1 MAFVTPDNA
10 IYVCSLAAGGA
21 WSSPPTLTYQF
32 GRFSPSL
39 AVSGETLYLVFA
51 ADNSISGGYAAN
63 NDLYLCSLNANG
75 SWSAAIPVN
84 QSTSAAPSAVA
95 FGSSGLT
102 VGFTANDPGG
112 QVLFA
117 FTENPSVW
125 DSGDVYI
132 QQQSLAGPGVTIAP
146 IAYNPVSPGPSAG
159 NNNYLITNYD
169 ISYSLENV
177 TVTLVAVQDLVNTN
191 TNDSN
196 GKPATTGFGFQLN
209 CQPPGTVPGTGPY
222 PPAGQPVWEQ
232 YLIQVQGQQFSMGLD
247 YGPSEGTVPDEQY
260 QNLFLLPTANTI
272 PQGYKISMKLET
284 DPATN
289 NVIRFWVN
297 AWDNGNPIMS
307 TAPSSTDYSQNPKL
321 GPWFMTAP
329 TDWQAPIVNIQLNAC
344 GYIGGEYAFF
354 EAGVQSFPLVTFSYQ
369 SDRLL
374 MVQGA
379 TNTETAENSN
389 LTFGPLAEYPT
400 NPIVQVGYVS

>member
-1 MAFVTPDNA
+1 
-10 IYVCSLAAGGA
+10 
-21 WSSPPTLTYQF
+21 
-32 GRFSPSL
+32 
-39 AVSGETLYLVFA
+39 
-51 ADNSISGGYAAN
+51 
-63 NDLYLCSLNANG
+63 
-75 SWSAAIPVN
+75 
-84 QSTSAAPSAVA
+84 
-95 FGSSGLT
+95 
-102 VGFTANDPGG
+102 
-112 QVLFA
+112 
-117 FTENPSVW
+117 
-125 DSGDVYI
+125 
-132 QQQSLAGPGVTIAP
+132 
-146 IAYNPVSPGPSAG
+146 
-159 NNNYLITNYD
+159 
-169 ISYSLENV
+169 
-177 TVTLVAVQDLVNTN
+177 
-191 TNDSN
+191 
-196 GKPATTGFGFQLN
+196 
-209 CQPPGTVPGTGPY
+209 
-222 PPAGQPVWEQ
+222 
-232 YLIQVQGQQFSMGLD
+232 
-247 YGPSEGTVPDEQY
+247 
-260 QNLFLLPTANTI
+260 
-272 PQGYKISMKLET
+272 MKLET